1 MKPNPLKEKSFCF
14 ALRIIK
20 LYKLLCTEQKEYVM
34 SKQLLRSGTAIGALH
49 RECEYAE
56 SKLDFIHKLGIA
68 QKECN
73 ESLYWLELL
82 NCANYITD
90 ADFIYLKEDAEELLK
105 LITSSIKTAKSSIN
119 R

>member
-1 MKPNPLKEKSFCF
+1 MKPSPLKEKSFRF
-14 ALRIIK
+14 ALRVVK
-20 LYKLLCTEQKEYVM
+20 LYKHLCREQNEFVL
-34 SKQLLRSGTAIGALH
+34 SKQLLRSGTAIGALY

-82 NCANYITD
+82 YSAEFITEK
-90 ADFIYLKEDAEELLK
+90 AFMSLKENGEELLK
-105 LITSSIKTAKSSIN
+105 LITSSIMTVKRSIN